1 MRLLDD
7 ARLEA
12 LQRLRHD
19 AVQVENGYHGPQK
32 GGGPVVE
39 WVCVYSGEHFTSEVL
54 DVHRG
59 LLIGHGRASG
69 S

>member
-1 MRLLDD
+1 VLPDD

-12 LQRLRHD
+12 LHRNGHN
-19 AVQVENGYHGPQK
+19 AVQVEDGYHGSQH
-32 GGGPVVE
+32 GGGPVIERVRF
-39 WVCVYSGEHFTSEVL
+39 YSGEYFTTEVL